1 MSVVV
6 MFLVSLVLSMMPA
19 APLAAQDTF
28 WWKDAPG
35 PAYQVLVYSFADS
48 DGNGYGDLKGLT
60 QYLDY
65 LNDGNSATHLDLN
78 ISALWLSPVH
88 PASSYH
94 GYDVKDFKAID
105 PKLGTMDDFD
115 ELIREAHKR
124 GIKIIMDMVFN
135 HTSREHPWFL
145 EAMKS
150 ASSPYVNYYR
160 TKQQGLSYGA
170 SGMGRFYKY
179 TRPDGSV
186 FEYFS
191 AFWEG
196 MPDLNLDNTDVVNEL
211 KEVLAFWLNRGV
223 DGFRFDA
230 AKHAFDPNE
239 MASGTPTLALNK
251 TFWNDLRRSAR
262 RVKPDVYFIGEV
274 LTENLAEVTAYT
286 GVFDGLFD
294 FPAARQVIDAVRR
307 MSGTGFIQAYQN
319 IYNQYRRIPAFQSA
333 PLLSNHDQDRYISSL
348 LTSMSL
354 NAVQGLQVDA
364 KDTETVRSSKA
375 FALSKAKLAAS
386 IYQTLPGLPYIYYGE
401 ELGMTGR
408 RYKNDDVARRDAFK
422 WNEGGTL
429 PTVTWLQNSG
439 KLEPGQNSLTASA
452 ESQMKDPE
460 SLLGHYQSLGAL
472 RQNSPAL
479 RQGTFAVPTWSG
491 FDSGYLLAWLRE
503 SAAQRLLVLHNL
515 DSLSFTAKVPE
526 AVRLVLL
533 WDSKNGYRDE
543 SSRPILQ
550 SGEDL
555 RLDPA
560 QSAVYEVQYL

>member
-1 MSVVV
+1 MNLFFV
-6 MFLVSLVLSMMPA
+6 LIVSLLVGWLSP
-19 APLAAQDTF
+19 APLEAQDLP
-28 WWKDAPG
+28 WWKDAAG

-48 DGNGYGDLKGLT
+48 DGNGYGDIKGLI
-60 QYLDY
+60 QALDY
-65 LNDGNSATHLDLN
+65 LNDSNPETHNDLN
-78 ISALWLSPVH
+78 VSALWLSPIN

-94 GYDVKDFKAID
+94 GYDVKDYKAID
-105 PKLGTMDDFD
+105 PKLGTMADFE
-115 ELIREAHKR
+115 ELVREAHKR
-124 GIKIIMDMVFN
+124 GIKIILDMVFN

-160 TKQQGLSYGA
+160 TKQNGVSYGA

-211 KEVLAFWLNRGV
+211 KDILAFWLNKGV

-239 MASGTPTLALNK
+239 MPSGTPTLALNK

-274 LTENLAEVTAYT
+274 LTENLLEVTSYT

-307 MSGTGFIQAYQN
+307 MSATGFINAYQN
-319 IYNQYRRIPAFQSA
+319 IYGQYSKIPAFQPA

-348 LTSMSL
+348 MTSLSL
-354 NAVQGLQVDA
+354 DAVKGWQIESSDSEQVRTTKQLVLSRA
-364 KDTETVRSSKA
+364 KM
-375 FALSKAKLAAS
+375 AAS
-386 IYQTLPGLPYIYYGE
+386 IYQTLPGLPYVYYGE

-408 RYKNDDVARRDAFK
+408 RYKNDDVARRDAFR
-422 WNEGGTL
+422 WNNDSSK
-429 PTVTWLQNSG
+429 PAVTWMKSSG
-439 KLEPGQNSLTASA
+439 KVEPGQNTLTPSVGDQLKDPQSLLRHYLKLSELRQASA
-452 ESQMKDPE
+452 
-460 SLLGHYQSLGAL
+460 AI
-472 RQNSPAL
+472 
-479 RQGTFAVPTWSG
+479 RQGAFATVPWAG
-491 FDSGYLLAWLRE
+491 FDGSYLLAWLRE
-503 SAAQRLLVLHNL
+503 NDNQRVLVLHNL
-515 DSLSFTAKVPE
+515 DSLQFTAQVPQDVKL
-526 AVRLVLL
+526 ALL
-533 WDSKNGYRDE
+533 WT
-543 SSRPILQ
+543 SSQGMVPDKGRTFLTAGQ
-550 SGEDL
+550 TL
-555 RLDPA
+555 TLDPA
-560 QSAVYEVQYL
+560 QSAVYEIVK

>member
-1 MSVVV
+1 MS
-6 MFLVSLVLSMMPA
+6 FLIVILCSLVLTWIQP
-19 APLAAQDTF
+19 APLAAQDVP
-28 WWKDAPG
+28 WWKDAAG

-48 DGNGYGDLKGLT
+48 DGNGYGDIRGLT
-60 QYLDY
+60 QALDY
-65 LNDGNSATHLDLN
+65 LNDGNPETHSDLN
-78 ISALWLSPVH
+78 ISAIWLSPVN

-94 GYDVKDFKAID
+94 GYDVKDYRAID
-105 PKLGTMDDFD
+105 PKLGTMEDFD
-115 ELIREAHKR
+115 TLVREAHKR

-160 TKQQGLSYGA
+160 TKQNGVSYGA

-211 KEVLAFWLNRGV
+211 KDVLAFWMNRGV

-239 MASGTPTLALNK
+239 MPSGTPTLALNK
-251 TFWNDLRRSAR
+251 TFWNDLRRASR

-319 IYNQYRRIPAFQSA
+319 MYGQYKRIPAFQSA

-354 NAVQGLQVDA
+354 DAVKGLQVEPA
-364 KDTETVRSSKA
+364 DTDVVRTTKA
-375 FALSKAKLAAS
+375 LALAKAKMAAS

-422 WNEGGTL
+422 WNDTGAL
-429 PTVTWLQNSG
+429 PMVNWMQKSG
-439 KLEPGQNSLTASA
+439 KIEPGQNSLTPSVQ
-452 ESQMKDPE
+452 SQLKDPA
-460 SLLGHYQSLGAL
+460 SLLRHYLGLAEL
-472 RQNSPAL
+472 RQYSPAL
-479 RQGTFAVPTWSG
+479 RQGNFVVPEWAG
-491 FDSGYLLAWLRE
+491 FNTGYLLGWIRE
-503 SAAQRLLVLHNL
+503 SDSQKVLVLHNL
-515 DSLSFTAKVPE
+515 DSISFTAAVPE
-526 AVRLVLL
+526 QVQLVPL
-533 WDSKNGYRDE
+533 WNSAQGYLDVKNRK
-543 SSRPILQ
+543 ILK
-550 SGEDL
+550 SGDTLKLEA
-555 RLDPA
+555 A
-560 QSAVYEVQYL
+560 QSAVYEIQNP

>member
-1 MSVVV
+1 MN
-6 MFLVSLVLSMMPA
+6 LLVLGLLSLIISWSSPA
-19 APLAAQDTF
+19 VLHAQDLP
-28 WWKDAPG
+28 WWKDASG

-60 QYLDY
+60 RALDY
-65 LNDGNSATHLDLN
+65 LNDGNPATHTDLG
-78 ISALWLSPVH
+78 ISALWLSPIH

-94 GYDVKDFKAID
+94 GYDVKDYRAID
-105 PKLGTMDDFD
+105 PKLGTMADFE
-115 ELIREAHKR
+115 ELVREAHKR
-124 GIKIIMDMVFN
+124 GIKIILDMVFN

-160 TKQQGLSYGA
+160 TRQNGVSYGA

-179 TRPDGSV
+179 RRPDGSV

-211 KEVLAFWLNRGV
+211 KDILAFWMNRGV

-262 RVKPDVYFIGEV
+262 RINPEVYFIGEV

-307 MSGTGFIQAYQN
+307 MSATGFIQAYSN
-319 IYNQYRRIPAFQSA
+319 IYNQYSRISAFQSA
-333 PLLSNHDQDRYISSL
+333 PLLSNHDQDRYVSSL
-348 LTSMSL
+348 LNSL
-354 NAVQGLQVDA
+354 SLEAVKGLQIETT
-364 KDTETVRSSKA
+364 DTPTVRTAKA
-375 FALSKAKLAAS
+375 LALAKAKLAAS

-422 WNEGGTL
+422 WNDTGAA
-429 PTVTWLQNSG
+429 PMVTWLEKSG
-439 KLEPGQNSLTASA
+439 KLEPGQNSLTA
-452 ESQMKDPE
+452 PE
-460 SLLGHYQSLGAL
+460 ERQLQDSGSLLQHYQSLAAL
-472 RQNSPAL
+472 RAVSPAL
-479 RQGTFAVPTWSG
+479 RQGTFAVPSWPG

-503 SAAQRLLVLHNL
+503 SDSQRILVLHNL
-515 DSLSFTAKVPE
+515 DSLTFTAKVPE
-526 AVRLVLL
+526 GVRFVMLWQSRDGLL
-533 WDSKNGYRDE
+533 KEN
-543 SSRPILQ
+543 SRRTFQ
-550 SGEDL
+550 SGESIQL
-555 RLDPA
+555 GAA
-560 QSAVYEVQYL
+560 QSAVFEVLQ

>member
-1 MSVVV
+1 MN
-6 MFLVSLVLSMMPA
+6 MFFVLIVSLLVGWLSP
-19 APLAAQDTF
+19 APLEAQDLP
-28 WWKDAPG
+28 WWKDAAG

-48 DGNGYGDLKGLT
+48 DGNGYGDIKGLT
-60 QYLDY
+60 QALDY
-65 LNDGNSATHLDLN
+65 LNDGNPETHNDLN
-78 ISALWLSPVH
+78 VSALWLSPIN

-94 GYDVKDFKAID
+94 GYDVKDYKAID
-105 PKLGTMDDFD
+105 PKLGTMADFE
-115 ELIREAHKR
+115 ELVREAHKR
-124 GIKIIMDMVFN
+124 GIKIILDMVFN

-160 TKQQGLSYGA
+160 TKQNGVSYGA

-211 KEVLAFWLNRGV
+211 KDILAFWLNKGV

-239 MASGTPTLALNK
+239 MPSGTPTLALNR

-274 LTENLAEVTAYT
+274 LTENLLEVTSYT

-307 MSGTGFIQAYQN
+307 MSATGFINSYQN
-319 IYNQYRRIPAFQSA
+319 IYGQYSKIPAFQPA

-348 LTSMSL
+348 MTSLSL
-354 NAVQGLQVDA
+354 DAVKGWQIESSDSEQVRTTKHLVLSRA
-364 KDTETVRSSKA
+364 KM
-375 FALSKAKLAAS
+375 AAS
-386 IYQTLPGLPYIYYGE
+386 IYQTLPGLPYVYYGE

-408 RYKNDDVARRDAFK
+408 RYKNDDVARRDAFR
-422 WNEGGTL
+422 WNDTDAK
-429 PTVTWLQNSG
+429 PAVTWMKTSG
-439 KLEPGQNSLTASA
+439 KIEPGQNTLTPSAQAQLKDPQSLLRHYLKLSELRQASA
-452 ESQMKDPE
+452 
-460 SLLGHYQSLGAL
+460 AI
-472 RQNSPAL
+472 
-479 RQGTFAVPTWSG
+479 RQGSFATVPWAG
-491 FDSGYLLAWLRE
+491 FDGSYLLAWLRE
-503 SAAQRLLVLHNL
+503 ADNQRVLILHNL
-515 DSLSFTAKVPE
+515 DSLQFTAKVPQDVKL
-526 AVRLVLL
+526 ALL
-533 WDSKNGYRDE
+533 WT
-543 SSRPILQ
+543 SSQGLVSDKGRTILTAGQ
-550 SGEDL
+550 TLS
-555 RLDPA
+555 LDPA
-560 QSAVYEVQYL
+560 QSAVYEIVK

>member
-1 MSVVV
+1 MNLL
-6 MFLVSLVLSMMPA
+6 FLLLCSLVLSWIQP
-19 APLAAQDTF
+19 APLEAQDMP
-28 WWKDAPG
+28 WWKDAGG

-60 QYLDY
+60 KALDY
-65 LNDGNSATHLDLN
+65 LNDGNPATHSDLN
-78 ISALWLSPVH
+78 VSAIWLSPVH

-94 GYDVKDFKAID
+94 GYDVKDYKAID
-105 PKLGTMDDFD
+105 PKLGTLEDFD
-115 ELIREAHKR
+115 ALVQEAHKR

-150 ASSPYVNYYR
+150 ASSPYVKYYR
-160 TKQQGLSYGA
+160 TKQNGVSYGA

-179 TRPDGSV
+179 TRPDGTV

-211 KEVLAFWLNRGV
+211 KDILAFWLNRGV

-239 MASGTPTLALNK
+239 MPSGTPTLALNK

-274 LTENLAEVTAYT
+274 LTENVIEVTAYT

-294 FPAARQVIDAVRR
+294 FPAARQVINTVRR

-319 IYNQYRRIPAFQSA
+319 IYKQYSRISAFQSA

-348 LTSMSL
+348 LTSMGL
-354 NAVQGLQVDA
+354 NAVKGLQVEA
-364 KDTETVRSSKA
+364 GDTDTVRSTKA
-375 FALSKAKLAAS
+375 FALAKAKMAAS
-386 IYQTLPGLPYIYYGE
+386 IYQTLPGLPYVYYGE

-422 WNEGGTL
+422 WNDTGTM
-429 PTVTWLQNSG
+429 PTVTWLQKSG

-452 ESQMKDPE
+452 ESQMKDAG
-460 SLLGHYQSLGAL
+460 SLLRHYQSLAAL

-479 RQGTFAVPTWSG
+479 RQGSFAVPTWPG
-491 FDSGYLLAWLRE
+491 FSSGYLLAWLRE
-503 SAAQRLLVLHNL
+503 SESQKVLVLHNL
-515 DSLSFTAKVPE
+515 DSVPFTVKVPE
-526 AVRLVLL
+526 GVRYVAL
-533 WDSKNGYRDE
+533 WNSQQGFLDE
-543 SSRPILQ
+543 KTRPSLQ
-550 SGEDL
+550 SGEEL

-560 QSAVYEVQYL
+560 QSAVYEVLKP

>member
-28 WWKDAPG
+28 WWQDAPG

-60 QYLDY
+60 QSLDY

-78 ISALWLSPVH
+78 ISAIWLSPVH

-115 ELIREAHKR
+115 ELLREAHKR

-239 MASGTPTLALNK
+239 MPSGTPTLALNK

-452 ESQMKDPE
+452 ESQMKDPG
-460 SLLGHYQSLGAL
+460 SLLRHYQSLGAL

-479 RQGTFAVPTWSG
+479 RQGTFAVPSWSG
-491 FDSGYLLAWLRE
+491 FDTGYLLAWLRE

-533 WDSKNGYRDE
+533 WDSKKGYRDE

-560 QSAVYEVQYL
+560 QSAVYEVQHL

>member
-1 MSVVV
+1 MHIVFI
-6 MFLVSLVLSMMPA
+6 FLCSLLLSWIQP
-19 APLAAQDTF
+19 APLAAQEIP
-28 WWKDAPG
+28 WWKDASG

-60 QYLDY
+60 KALDY
-65 LNDGNSATHLDLN
+65 LNDGNPATHSDLN
-78 ISALWLSPVH
+78 VSAIWLSPVN

-94 GYDVKDFKAID
+94 GYDVKDYKAID
-105 PKLGTMDDFD
+105 PKLGTMEDFD
-115 ELIREAHKR
+115 TLIREAHKR
-124 GIKIIMDMVFN
+124 GIKVIMDMVFN

-160 TKQQGLSYGA
+160 TKQNGVSYGA

-211 KEVLAFWLNRGV
+211 KDVLAFWLNRGV

-239 MASGTPTLALNK
+239 MPSGTPTLALNK

-262 RVKPDVYFIGEV
+262 RIKPDVYFIGEV
-274 LTENLAEVTAYT
+274 LTENLTEVTAYT

-319 IYNQYRRIPAFQSA
+319 IYSQYSRISAFQSA

-354 NAVQGLQVDA
+354 DAVKGLQVEA
-364 KDTETVRSSKA
+364 GDTETVRSAKA
-375 FALSKAKLAAS
+375 FALAKAKLAAS

-422 WNEGGTL
+422 WNDAGTL
-429 PTVTWLQNSG
+429 PTVTWLEKSG

-460 SLLGHYQSLGAL
+460 SLLRHYQSLAAL

-479 RQGTFAVPTWSG
+479 RQGTFAVPSWPG

-503 SAAQRLLVLHNL
+503 SDTQRVLVLHNL
-515 DSLSFTAKVPE
+515 DSIPFVAKVPE
-526 AVRLVLL
+526 QARLVLL
-533 WDSKNGYRDE
+533 WDTKQGYLNEKARK
-543 SSRPILQ
+543 SLQ
-550 SGEDL
+550 SGEEL

-560 QSAVYEVQYL
+560 QSAVYEVLNP